1 MKTLKQLFKRLTPQ
15 QVAFTELQ
23 EARLKLLE
31 ACTGLEWAKSSV
43 EYNQARIKRLEA
55 FLKAGEAA

>member
-15 QVAFTELQ
+15 QVAQSELQ

-31 ACTGLEWAKSSV
+31 ACTGLEWAKMSV
-43 EYNQARIKRLEA
+43 MYNSARIKRLEN
-55 FLKAGEAA
+55 FLSEAP